1 METPYEIMQRG
12 GYLHRWKELAL
23 PAGMVLASVGEIS
36 THVHYLVEGSVRIL
50 RPLPN
55 GSNLAEEGLGP
66 HIFIVDLNALA
77 PRGSSIEIVTE
88 TPCLALK
95 IGAGAF
101 VDLLKS
107 DAALAFWEAQYCAQS
122 IGNYTQIVIHT
133 FGRSVKDRFAEY
145 LWGLCGGQKR
155 TVPFHKGEAA
165 DLLGST
171 VRTVN
176 RYLQAFQNEGILL
189 CTDRSIT
196 FLKPGLLRQYIQ
208 L

>member
-66 HIFIVDLNALA
+66 HIFIGDLNALA

-88 TPCLALK
+88 TPA
-95 IGAGAF
+95 
-101 VDLLKS
+101 
-107 DAALAFWEAQYCAQS
+107 W
-122 IGNYTQIVIHT
+122 
-133 FGRSVKDRFAEY
+133 R
-145 LWGLCGGQKR
+145 
-155 TVPFHKGEAA
+155 
-165 DLLGST
+165 
-171 VRTVN
+171 
-176 RYLQAFQNEGILL
+176 
-189 CTDRSIT
+189 
-196 FLKPGLLRQYIQ
+196 
-208 L
+208 

>member
-23 PAGMVLASVGEIS
+23 PAGTVLASVGEIS
-36 THVHYLVEGSVRIL
+36 THVHYLIEGSVRIL

-66 HIFIVDLNALA
+66 HIFIGDLGAMAL
-77 PRGSSIEIVTE
+77 RRSSIEIVTE

-101 VDLLKS
+101 IGLLKS
-107 DAALAFWEAQYCAQS
+107 DAALTFWEAQYCAQS
-122 IGNYTQIVIHT
+122 IDNYTQIVIRT

-145 LWGLCGGQKR
+145 LWELCGGQKK

-176 RYLQAFQNEGILL
+176 RYLQAFQSEGILL
-189 CTDRSIT
+189 CTGQSIN
-196 FLKPGLLRQYIQ
+196 FLEPSLLRQYIQ

>member
-23 PAGMVLASVGEIS
+23 PAGTVPASVGEIS
-36 THVHYLVEGSVRIL
+36 THVHYLIEGSVRIL

-66 HIFIVDLNALA
+66 HIFIGDLGAMAL
-77 PRGSSIEIVTE
+77 RRSSIEIVTE

-101 VDLLKS
+101 IGLLKS
-107 DAALAFWEAQYCAQS
+107 DAALTFWEAQYCAQS
-122 IGNYTQIVIHT
+122 IDNYTQIVIRT

-145 LWGLCGGQKR
+145 LWELCGGQKK

-176 RYLQAFQNEGILL
+176 RYLQAFQSEGILL
-189 CTDRSIT
+189 CTGQSIN
-196 FLKPGLLRQYIQ
+196 FLEPSLLRQYIQ